1 MTKRGITA
9 QQRRRVLL
17 MLGVYHPQH
26 HYGIARYAREAGWIV
41 DQGRVDGPDEAPVW
55 WRGDGMITL
64 ITRPKHYAAFLLMP
78 KVPMVDLSRGW
89 VTNAMPPRLRATG
102 HGRPRVLQDNERIGR
117 LAAEH
122 FLERGFRHIALF
134 NFGNWW
140 METERMPAFAKAT
153 RLAGAQFHEIPY
165 YQHFSRQPATA
176 ARLETSAHRWLVELI
191 RNLPKPAGI
200 FAATDDLALDLLR
213 ACGDAGVSVPEE
225 VAVLGCDNGELI
237 CNFAPVPLSSVD
249 PDLELQGY
257 EAARLLDLLMDG
269 KQAPTEP
276 VLVPPKGVVTRQSTN
291 ILAVPH
297 VPTARALRFICEHY
311 REPIQTPVIA
321 AAAGMSRR
329 ALERAFLKHFNRTV
343 AEEINCLRI
352 KHAKALLLEADIK
365 IYEVARQSG
374 FANGMYFSK
383 VFQQST
389 GELPSHYRRQR
400 IGRAEQGS

>member
-1 MTKRGITA
+1 MKKRITTGMT
-9 QQRRRVLL
+9 RRRVLL
-17 MLGVYHPQH
+17 LLGVYHPQH
-26 HYGIARYAREAGWIV
+26 HQGIARYAREAGWIL
-41 DQGRVDGPDEAPVW
+41 DQGRVEGPDVAPVW

-64 ITRPKHYAAFLLMP
+64 ITCPNHYAAFRVMP
-78 KVPMVDLSRGW
+78 KVPMVDVSRGW

-102 HGRPRVLQDNERIGR
+102 HGRPRVLQDNETIGR

-140 METERMPAFAKAT
+140 METERMPAFART
-153 RLAGAQFHEIPY
+153 IRLAGAQFHEIPY
-165 YQHFSRQPATA
+165 YKHFSRQPTTA
-176 ARLETSAHRWLVELI
+176 ARLEPSAHRWLIESI

-213 ACGDAGVSVPEE
+213 TCGDAGVSVPEE
-225 VAVLGCDNGELI
+225 IAVLGCDNGELI

-249 PDLELQGY
+249 PNLELQGY
-257 EAARLLDLLMDG
+257 EAARLLDRLMDG
-269 KQAPTEP
+269 KPAPAEP

-297 VPTARALRFICEHY
+297 VPTARALRFIWEHY
-311 REPIQTPVIA
+311 REPIQTPAIA

-329 ALERAFLKHFNRTV
+329 GLERAFLKHLNRTV
-343 AEEINCLRI
+343 AEEITRLRVD
-352 KHAKALLLEADIK
+352 HAKELLLNTEIK
-365 IYEVARQSG
+365 IYQVAERSG

-389 GELPSHYRRQR
+389 GELPSHYRRHRTGQ
-400 IGRAEQGS
+400 A